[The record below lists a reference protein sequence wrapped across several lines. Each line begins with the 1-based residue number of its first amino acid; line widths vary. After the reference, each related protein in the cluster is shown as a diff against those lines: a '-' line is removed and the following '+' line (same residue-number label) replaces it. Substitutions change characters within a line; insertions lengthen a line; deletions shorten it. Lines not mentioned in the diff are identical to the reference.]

1 MWKIW
6 SLGAPEEWHKTVT
19 ATSFSGIRR
28 TLWPTSVSQNRPKV
42 SVSCWRLY
50 TATPAVYMRRIN
62 CDSGTVDISFFYIYF
77 AKNHEIGSLVVR
89 KVEKSLES
97 RQNRIVSLDQF
108 GSRRAVAD
116 LLVMFIA
123 WTSQKDL
130 FCLKVDR
137 SANLN
142 PSKST
147 WRQPVKCTKSKPD
160 IESSGPR
167 NQEKQLWSPSG
178 NVIAWNSKWRRKRHQ
193 YLTKAKECEES
204 GRKCLDMLGS
214 RATKLVTAPW
224 RIDCVLLRRTQL

>member
-1 MWKIW
+1 MGMDSYPMPSNFPPHPSEFLQFLMRRKEPLLRWPKFPNSRQENSFWDYSILLTMWEIW

-19 ATSFSGIRR
+19 ATSFSGIWR

-50 TATPAVYMRRIN
+50 TATPGVYMRRIN
-62 CDSGTVDISFFYIYF
+62 CDSATVNISFFIYF

-89 KVEKSLES
+89 KVEKSWES
-97 RQNRIVSLDQF
+97 RQNRTVSLDQF

-116 LLVMFIA
+116 LLVVFIA

-142 PSKST
+142 LSKST
-147 WRQPVKCTKSKPD
+147 WRQLIVQWNVQNQNLTSKALGREIKRNSCD
-160 IESSGPR
+160 PR
-167 NQEKQLWSPSG
+167 Q
-178 NVIAWNSKWRRKRHQ
+178 
-193 YLTKAKECEES
+193 
-204 GRKCLDMLGS
+204 
-214 RATKLVTAPW
+214 ATS
-224 RIDCVLLRRTQL
+224 